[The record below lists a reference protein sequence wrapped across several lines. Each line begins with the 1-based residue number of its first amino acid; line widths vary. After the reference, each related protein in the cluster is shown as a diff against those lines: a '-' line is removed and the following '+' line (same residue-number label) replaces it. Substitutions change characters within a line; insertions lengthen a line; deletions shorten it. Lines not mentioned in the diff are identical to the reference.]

1 MPGAGEDEQEKPE
14 RCEVWFHETRIASG
28 WGGGKGLMLGMEPLS
43 SASESGL
50 NDSSKVA
57 CFKVDRVLAHD
68 GPWIAPLSNLQKNS
82 RQSDT
87 L

>member
-1 MPGAGEDEQEKPE
+1 
-14 RCEVWFHETRIASG
+14 
-28 WGGGKGLMLGMEPLS
+28 MLGMEPLS